1 MSLLMTIGCC
11 FLCVQALS
19 YPYMGDAN
27 GTGPMQ
33 NVSSLLHLSL
43 SLSLSFSHI
52 YARSIRLYMS
62 TKRKGVSIYER
73 EDALH
78 TCRGAVQRE
87 LRLALPWLCR
97 SILS

>member
-43 SLSLSFSHI
+43 SLSLSLIFTH
-52 YARSIRLYMS
+52 
-62 TKRKGVSIYER
+62 V
-73 EDALH
+73 
-78 TCRGAVQRE
+78 V
-87 LRLALPWLCR
+87 
-97 SILS
+97 